1 MTGVTVTATTTG
13 GWRDLLGPKNL
24 GASTVLAGGVALYA
38 TNEFLTISLLP
49 STVAEIGGARLYA
62 WVTTV
67 YLVASVVAATT
78 VSAVLARVG
87 PRWAYMWGLAVF
99 GLGSLLCAVAPTME
113 LLLAGRVV
121 QGSAGGLLAG
131 LGYAVINSA
140 LPQSLWT
147 KASALVSAMWGVGTV
162 LGPAAGGLFAQF
174 GSWRWAFGVLVA
186 LAAAIAVLVP
196 FALPARTDVPPVRDR
211 IPVWSLLLLGSA
223 ALAVSVAGVPRSAA
237 WTAALLAAGGALV
250 AVFLVVDRRTTAAV
264 LPATAFRPGPL
275 KWIYLTL
282 GMLMAATMVDLYVPL
297 FGQRLAHLTPVAAG
311 FLGVALAV
319 GWTMSEISERIGDQ
333 NADGGAD
340 RGRRTASDGD
350 GLALAAVS
358 QFENASGGLIAI
370 WVVALVVTGIGVGM
384 AWPHL
389 SAWAMGCVDDPSE
402 GGRAAA
408 AINTVQ
414 LIFGAFGAGL
424 AGIVVNAPITET
436 RRRHA
441 GRSPRSP
448 CWPRWVRWRLREVP
462 VVGLVLIV
470 VELVDRRHTVD
481 SAYARGLD
489 HSAPGY
495 PFLDL
500 TLYGRQE
507 TWEDRRQVGRKALT
521 PRGSDGSVAITA
533 IQRVGRCRPPWHR
546 HVH

>member
-1 MTGVTVTATTTG
+1 MTRVTDTATTATG
-13 GWRDLLGPKNL
+13 GWRELLAPKNL

-49 STVAEIGGARLYA
+49 STVADIGGQRLYA

-87 PRWAYMWGLAVF
+87 PRWAYLWGLAVF
-99 GLGSLLCAVAPTME
+99 ALGSLLCAIAPTME

-147 KASALVSAMWGVGTV
+147 KASALVSAMWGVGTL

-186 LAAAIAVLVP
+186 LTAAIAVLVP
-196 FALPARTDVPPVRDR
+196 FALPARTGVPPVRDR
-211 IPVWSLLLLGSA
+211 IPVWSLVLLGSA
-223 ALAVSVAGVPRSAA
+223 ALAVSVAGVPRSAV
-237 WTAALLAAGGALV
+237 WTAALLAVGAGLV
-250 AVFLVVDRRTTAAV
+250 AVFLVVDRRTAAAV
-264 LPATAFRPGPL
+264 LPPTAFRPGPL

-297 FGQRLAHLTPVAAG
+297 FGQRLANLTPVAAG
-311 FLGVALAV
+311 FLGAALAV
-319 GWTMSEISERIGDQ
+319 GWTMSEIASASVTKSRAVVRIV
-333 NADGGAD
+333 AVAPLVMA
-340 RGRRTASDGD
+340 T

-358 QFENASGGLIAI
+358 QVEDASSGLLAI
-370 WVVALVVTGIGVGM
+370 WVVALVVTGVGVGM

-389 SAWAMGCVDDPSE
+389 SAWAMSCVDDPGE
-402 GGRAAA
+402 GARAAA

-424 AGIVVNAPITET
+424 AGIVVNTTDRGDATAARWMFAAFAVLAALGAVAST
-436 RRRHA
+436 RSGFRTN
-441 GRSPRSP
+441 RS
-448 CWPRWVRWRLREVP
+448 
-462 VVGLVLIV
+462 
-470 VELVDRRHTVD
+470 
-481 SAYARGLD
+481 
-489 HSAPGY
+489 
-495 PFLDL
+495 
-500 TLYGRQE
+500 
-507 TWEDRRQVGRKALT
+507 T
-521 PRGSDGSVAITA
+521 P
-533 IQRVGRCRPPWHR
+533 
-546 HVH
+546 